1 MSTPHHDDQNRRRF
15 HRILFD
21 TAASVKAAD
30 RTYSCNI
37 VDISLKGALISQP
50 TNWDEVTGDKVVLE
64 IKLSDDGTQIIMQGE
79 VAHVE
84 SGHIGIQC
92 NQIDI
97 DSISH
102 LRRLAELNLGDA
114 ELVERELTAL
124 MPN

>member
-1 MSTPHHDDQNRRRF
+1 MPTTHSDGSNRRRF

-21 TAASVKAAD
+21 TPASIISEGK
-30 RTYSCNI
+30 TYLCNI

-50 TNWDEVTGDKVVLE
+50 AEWDRSVGDTVKLE
-64 IKLSDDGTQIIMQGE
+64 IKLSNYEAQIIMQGE
-79 VAHVE
+79 VAHIENDHV
-84 SGHIGIQC
+84 GIQC

-114 ELVERELTAL
+114 ELVERELAAL
-124 MPN
+124 R

>member
-1 MSTPHHDDQNRRRF
+1 MPASQQDNQNRRRF

-21 TAASVKAAD
+21 TPAFASSEGK
-30 RTYSCNI
+30 THLCNI

-50 TNWDEVTGDKVVLE
+50 ADWNGKAGDQTELE
-64 IKLSDDGTQIIMQGE
+64 IQLSSDGAKIIMQGE
-79 VAHVE
+79 VAHIE

-102 LRRLAELNLGDA
+102 LRRLAELNLGDP
-114 ELVERELTAL
+114 ELVERELAAL
-124 MPN
+124 G

>member
-1 MSTPHHDDQNRRRF
+1 MPTTHHDDQNRRRF

-21 TAASVKAAD
+21 SPASIKGD
-30 RTYSCNI
+30 GTTYTCSI

-50 TNWDEVTGDKVVLE
+50 ANWDEVVGDKVVLE
-64 IKLSDDGTQIIMQGE
+64 IKLSDDGAQIIMQGE
-79 VAHVE
+79 VTHVE
-84 SGHIGIQC
+84 NEHIGIQC

-124 MPN
+124 A

>member
-1 MSTPHHDDQNRRRF
+1 MPTTHHDDQNRRRF

-21 TAASVKAAD
+21 TVASVKAAD
-30 RTYSCNI
+30 ETYQCNI
-37 VDISLKGALISQP
+37 IDISLKGALISQP
-50 TNWDEVTGDKVVLE
+50 ASWNEATGDKVVLE
-64 IKLSDDGTQIIMQGE
+64 IQLSEDGTQIIMQGE

-84 SGHIGIQC
+84 TGHIGIQC

-114 ELVERELTAL
+114 ELIERELAAL
-124 MPN
+124 N